1 MRVDDGIVVTGCQ
14 VNTLCSLNSV
24 TLRPFVSI
32 LGQID
37 VVHFVCA
44 K

>member
-1 MRVDDGIVVTGCQ
+1 MRVDDAIVVTGCQ

-32 LGQID
+32 LGQTE
-37 VVHFVCA
+37 FVQA